1 MGIIKIGSKVKWVWF
16 PIQSMHLQWFNSLW
30 FCLLHNN
37 SSHRRY
43 THTQKNILGSND
55 HSKAKTWAP
64 EALQGW
70 DDSGF
75 GACWSFLA
83 GQKYTSHCSTGNAFG
98 FGMFMGLWHHC
109 VGPPLYGITLPHDW
123 HLFTELWYGYWYI
136 NGGSNYVSLSWKPC
150 RQPVTWHRSAWIGK
164 SARRV

>member
-1 MGIIKIGSKVKWVWF
+1 MEVRWSECGFQFRACTCNDSTVCGSVCC
-16 PIQSMHLQWFNSLW
+16 ITMAATGG
-30 FCLLHNN
+30 
-37 SSHRRY
+37 
-43 THTQKNILGSND
+43 THTQRIMILGSND

-83 GQKYTSHCSTGNAFG
+83 GQKYASHCLTGNAFG